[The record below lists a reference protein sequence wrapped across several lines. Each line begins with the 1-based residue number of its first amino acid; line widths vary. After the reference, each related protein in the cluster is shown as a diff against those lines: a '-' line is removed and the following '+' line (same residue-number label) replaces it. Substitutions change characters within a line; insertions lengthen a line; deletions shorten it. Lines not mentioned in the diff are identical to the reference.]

1 MYDEYFDNYPIS
13 LSLDILFGKPPKTSR
28 SFIRNKRDIIELN
41 IPDGDFENL
50 LFKVL
55 RHPAVAS
62 KNFLITIGDRTVT
75 GLIKRDQLVA
85 HGRSCI

>member
-1 MYDEYFDNYPIS
+1 MEVYDEYFDNYPIS

-28 SFIRNKRDIIELN
+28 SFTKNKRDIKELKMS
-41 IPDGDFENL
+41 DDDLEDL

-75 GLIKRDQLVA
+75 GLIKLD
-85 HGRSCI
+85 